1 MAGGRGRPRKSVA
14 LLCMA
19 LGFGFA
25 GCSGGE
31 NSPPTPCLPVSF
43 TPAIATVAAGDVF
56 LGESNSTC
64 NSVEVA
70 VRVNDLTGIW
80 TVGFDLTFPAAVL
93 SYDSYTAGPL
103 LLQGPP
109 ATNPVFLVTNSAPG
123 VIQVTASRF
132 GGDPSV
138 AAVGNQILM
147 TLTFSKVTSGTGAI
161 DFDDSGAS
169 LVDEVV
175 LDETG
180 ASRPA
185 SFQPDHG
192 GIVIVP

>member
-1 MAGGRGRPRKSVA
+1 LAAS
-14 LLCMA
+14 LCLT
-19 LGFGFA
+19 LGLGFA

-31 NSPPTPCLPVSF
+31 SSPSTPCLPASF
-43 TPAIATVAAGDVF
+43 TPAIATVAPGDVF
-56 LGESNSTC
+56 LGEQASTC
-64 NSVEVA
+64 NSVV
-70 VRVNDLTGIW
+70 VSVLINNLTGIF
-80 TVGFDLTFPAAVL
+80 TVGFDVTFPAGVL

-103 LLQGPP
+103 LKKGPP

-123 VIQVTASRF
+123 VIQVTATRF

-138 AAVGNQILM
+138 AAVGTETLM
-147 TLTFSKVTSGTGAI
+147 TLTFSKITSGTGSI

-180 ASRPA
+180 TSRPA

-192 GIVIVP
+192 GIFIVP

>member
-1 MAGGRGRPRKSVA
+1 
-14 LLCMA
+14 MA
-19 LGFGFA
+19 LGLGFA

-31 NSPPTPCLPVSF
+31 DSPTPCLPASF

-56 LGESNSTC
+56 LGEQTSTC
-64 NSVEVA
+64 NSVV
-70 VRVNDLTGIW
+70 VSVLVNDLSGIF
-80 TVGFDLTFPAAVL
+80 TVGFDVTFPAAVL

-103 LLQGPP
+103 LLKGPP

-123 VIQVTASRF
+123 VIQVTATRF

-138 AAVGNQILM
+138 AAVGTEILM
-147 TLTFSKVTSGTGAI
+147 TLTFSKISSGTGAI
-161 DFDDSGAS
+161 DFDDSGSS
-169 LVDEVV
+169 LVDEAVY
-175 LDETG
+175 DETG

-192 GIVIVP
+192 GIFIVP